1 MIQIFFFLAVSF
13 WAVPCVQYE
22 SCALTEDKIETEVL
36 ATPRSF
42 SIVPGEA
49 GIFHVHPFT
58 ISSTP
63 ASFKIIQPIQIVS
76 PGTQSSPVHNQTPR
90 PFLKTNPL
98 PSRTK
103 LPRFPKQ
110 QPLSLSFED
119 EPSVAVLGRQVA
131 GKPVEGFPNGLPA
144 LTPLGVRITLKTC
157 LVWTAGY
164 T

>member
-1 MIQIFFFLAVSF
+1 MS
-13 WAVPCVQYE
+13 
-22 SCALTEDKIETEVL
+22 
-36 ATPRSF
+36 
-42 SIVPGEA
+42 
-49 GIFHVHPFT
+49 T

-63 ASFKIIQPIQIVS
+63 ASFKIIQPIKIVS
-76 PGTQSSPVHNQTPR
+76 PGTRSTPVHNQTPR
-90 PFLKTNPL
+90 PSFKTNTL

-144 LTPLGVRITLKTC
+144 LTPLGVRITLENMFGMDSWLYIMLIIFVDRPTRRDGDARHPRSGWYR
-157 LVWTAGY
+157 LPRV
-164 T
+164 

>member
-1 MIQIFFFLAVSF
+1 MV
-13 WAVPCVQYE
+13 
-22 SCALTEDKIETEVL
+22 

-42 SIVPGEA
+42 SVVLRED
-49 GIFHVHPFT
+49 GIFHVNPIT

-90 PFLKTNPL
+90 PSLKTNPL

-144 LTPLGVRITLKTC
+144 LTPLGVRITLENMFGMDSWLYMMLSIFVVRPTRRDGDARHPRSGWYR
-157 LVWTAGY
+157 LPRV
-164 T
+164 